1 MRSTAFLMCVALPLS
16 VWGTTVSDTA
26 SVEPQQVQPT
36 GAAPVEE
43 VAKAEPAGA
52 EPAVV
57 EPAAAAPA
65 PAVVLPAAP
74 ALSGR
79 ALSASKAE
87 LVWSDCQLA
96 NQRDAGF
103 TLQLKALAEREW
115 RVARSVGPDLL
126 MVSVEGLA
134 PETQYEF
141 RVWASNAAGTTC
153 SNVFTLTTPVDEAVA
168 TAIDALRARNIYAS
182 GVGQSSSLL
191 LMPAPDVVA
200 QVTTLSTRAQLLSG
214 NSVVV
219 PGLVSSPA
227 GLHSFVLQM
236 GGAPLAATEA
246 TGGMGAGVDFEVVD
260 RLAASAGM
268 EATPAVYSANLEG
281 VASGDG
287 ISAVESYRPVLFV
300 PRAGWRVACRAQLGG
315 DNAVYVP
322 LIVVSPEPKSLRMRV
337 VGELPP
343 HAELLPQV
351 IRQEPE
357 IEVLSGEVRVAF
369 APELPVPVAAP
380 VTPEI
385 APEAGAGQPAPAPE
399 VAAVPAAPVAVAPV
413 HEVEL
418 MPVLAKGV
426 YTVRI
431 TGKVAKAGPVSI
443 EIWAQE

>member
-43 VAKAEPAGA
+43 VAKAEPAVA

-103 TLQLKALAEREW
+103 TLQLKAQAEREW

-200 QVTTLSTRAQLLSG
+200 QVTTL
-214 NSVVV
+214 
-219 PGLVSSPA
+219 
-227 GLHSFVLQM
+227 
-236 GGAPLAATEA
+236 
-246 TGGMGAGVDFEVVD
+246 
-260 RLAASAGM
+260 
-268 EATPAVYSANLEG
+268 
-281 VASGDG
+281 
-287 ISAVESYRPVLFV
+287 
-300 PRAGWRVACRAQLGG
+300 
-315 DNAVYVP
+315 
-322 LIVVSPEPKSLRMRV
+322 
-337 VGELPP
+337 
-343 HAELLPQV
+343 
-351 IRQEPE
+351 
-357 IEVLSGEVRVAF
+357 
-369 APELPVPVAAP
+369 
-380 VTPEI
+380 
-385 APEAGAGQPAPAPE
+385 
-399 VAAVPAAPVAVAPV
+399 
-413 HEVEL
+413 
-418 MPVLAKGV
+418 
-426 YTVRI
+426 
-431 TGKVAKAGPVSI
+431 
-443 EIWAQE
+443 